1 MHMRLR
7 AQAQKQKFIMKK
19 IHHLLLLIFT
29 LLLVIGAAVGMFFV
43 HVNSDMTKYLPADS
57 QMSRGLQV
65 MATEF
70 GEADISM
77 PSISLMC
84 GALSEEEKTAFRD
97 TLTAL
102 PDVNKATVQTS
113 EDGAHTLYQLY
124 VDESVD
130 QKALGKQIRKAH
142 PQVQLVETA
151 QDGATPPVSVMIIA
165 AFLIVAVLLFM
176 AQSWVEPF
184 IYLGTTG
191 MAILLNMGTNAFLP
205 SVSITTHSIAA
216 ILQMVLSIDYCII
229 LTNRYRQKKKSH
241 PNPIEAVNFA
251 IKSAYRPVIS
261 SAMTTVV
268 GLLMLCFMRLRIGMD
283 MGVVL
288 AKGVICSLICTFS
301 VLPSLLILLDKA
313 IEKSHKKTFVIPTE
327 RLGRFATSHK
337 IPIAISSVI
346 LFAVAFFFSQRTSIF
361 FSAEAE
367 SRIEE
372 VFPQPNAFVIIYN
385 TADEDSIAPMIDQLA
400 GDTSVNT
407 VISYPTLLQR
417 PYSAAEMA
425 VSLKTMSAQFGDM
438 INLGNGDLIQE
449 MLTPELVQV
458 LYYMQSGLG
467 DTLTIDFPTLTR
479 FIDSDC
485 LNNPL
490 FAGFIDDSMRDQMAL
505 LRELTSEEPVE
516 DDVDAAI
523 AANDNVNANAIVAN
537 ADAIAANADAI
548 ADNAIADAAAD
559 AIAADAAAAV
569 SIAESVEPAD
579 RVATPLTTIAI
590 DSSDNPN
597 LQAPTIV
604 PEPTYAVVDFINRL
618 YIDRPS
624 ALTMDFRTLADTIT
638 LRRVM
643 DAAEMSAFIGSS
655 LTQTRLVFNYDKQHR
670 KAMTPLE
677 YMHILTD
684 DLFFRK
690 ALNGMITPEQKEIV
704 RMRTGIMDLANK
716 NTYLSAQ
723 QLVGI
728 SERFGI
734 MNITGSYVDSLMEP
748 IVIQQNLLSLQER
761 LIANAES
768 SDSSDSESSESVSGE
783 ISVISNS
790 GSSSVS
796 SDSSYLV
803 ENAVPEVQQPMPAIA
818 TPAKHKPTRE
828 EIEADRKAELF
839 LELMYGGKRYPAD
852 RMAQYFAQ
860 LGQEVDANM
869 ISLLYTYYGSQ
880 RLYNDSLQM
889 SIEEVLSYVSGPLL
903 TDPRMASLIPD
914 SVADIISGVEQQMQ
928 SGVGMLRGND
938 HSLCVVLTDYPAE
951 SDATYAF
958 VDTLER
964 LEKRYLPS
972 GSNMIGESVMY
983 SEMKNGFSHEM
994 MIVTILTI
1002 LAIFLIVAITFRSV
1016 IVPAILILTV
1026 MTAVYV
1032 NVVCCGIISGEML
1045 YLAYLIVQSILMGA
1059 TIDYGILFANYYR
1072 EKRRTLPARESVFES
1087 YKGSIRTIMTS
1098 GLIMVVAPAAMALL
1112 TDNVMIRN
1120 IVGAIAIGAFV
1131 AIILIL
1137 VLLPGVL
1144 MVFDRW
1150 VVHNAVPKHGEPI
1163 TDESIQDAPK

>member
-1 MHMRLR
+1 
-7 AQAQKQKFIMKK
+7 MKK

-165 AFLIVAVLLFM
+165 AILIVAILLFM

-229 LTNRYRQKKKSH
+229 LTNRYRQKKKTH

-346 LFAVAFFFSQRTSIF
+346 LFAVAFFFSQRTLIF

-516 DDVDAAI
+516 DDNAIAVNDNVNDNANAAADAAI
-523 AANDNVNANAIVAN
+523 AAV
-537 ADAIAANADAI
+537 DAE
-548 ADNAIADAAAD
+548 
-559 AIAADAAAAV
+559 AV
-569 SIAESVEPAD
+569 SIAESAEPAD

-748 IVIQQNLLSLQER
+748 IVIQQNMLSLQER

-768 SDSSDSESSESVSGE
+768 SESSESG
-783 ISVISNS
+783 
-790 GSSSVS
+790 SSVS
-796 SDSSYLV
+796 VSGDSGDLV
-803 ENAVPEVQQPMPAIA
+803 EKALPEVQQPMPAIA

-889 SIEEVLSYVSGPLL
+889 TIEEVLSYVSGPLL

-1072 EKRRTLPARESVFES
+1072 EKRRTLPARESIFES

-1112 TDNVMIRN
+1112 TNNVMIRN

-1163 TDESIQDAPK
+1163 TDESIQDAK

>member
-1 MHMRLR
+1 
-7 AQAQKQKFIMKK
+7 MKK

-130 QKALGKQIRKAH
+130 QKALGKQIRRAH

-229 LTNRYRQKKKSH
+229 LTNRYRQKKKTH
-241 PNPIEAVNFA
+241 PDPIEAVNFA

-268 GLLMLCFMRLRIGMD
+268 GLMMLCFMRLRIGMD

-337 IPIAISSVI
+337 IPIAISAVI

-516 DDVDAAI
+516 DNADVNAADADAA
-523 AANDNVNANAIVAN
+523 ADANAN
-537 ADAIAANADAI
+537 ADAADNAAANINDNADNAIAAADAN
-548 ADNAIADAAAD
+548 ANVNVNDNDNAIADAAA
-559 AIAADAAAAV
+559 V
-569 SIAESVEPAD
+569 SIAESAEPAD

-734 MNITGSYVDSLMEP
+734 KNLTGSYVDSLMEP
-748 IVIQQNLLSLQER
+748 IVIQQNMLSLQER

-768 SDSSDSESSESVSGE
+768 SFSSSSDSDSSEISDSGDTGE
-783 ISVISNS
+783 ISVIS
-790 GSSSVS
+790 
-796 SDSSYLV
+796 DSIYLV
-803 ENAVPEVQQPMPAIA
+803 ENALPEVQQSMPAIEA
-818 TPAKHKPTRE
+818 PAKHKPTRE

-914 SVADIISGVEQQMQ
+914 SVADIISRVEQQMQ

>member
-1 MHMRLR
+1 
-7 AQAQKQKFIMKK
+7 MKK

-124 VDESVD
+124 VDESVN

-142 PQVQLVETA
+142 PQVQLIETA

-241 PNPIEAVNFA
+241 PDPIEAVNFA

-407 VISYPTLLQR
+407 VISYPTLLQC

-516 DDVDAAI
+516 DAVDDNDNVNDNANDNADAAI
-523 AANDNVNANAIVAN
+523 AAANAI
-537 ADAIAANADAI
+537 
-548 ADNAIADAAAD
+548 
-559 AIAADAAAAV
+559 AAV
-569 SIAESVEPAD
+569 SIAESAEPAD

-748 IVIQQNLLSLQER
+748 IVIQQNMLSLQER

-768 SDSSDSESSESVSGE
+768 S
-783 ISVISNS
+783 NS
-790 GSSSVS
+790 SSSVS
-796 SDSSYLV
+796 SSDSVSVSDSGNLV
-803 ENAVPEVQQPMPAIA
+803 EKALPEVQQPMPAIA

-1072 EKRRTLPARESVFES
+1072 EKRRTLPARESIFES

>member
-1 MHMRLR
+1 MRLR
-7 AQAQKQKFIMKK
+7 AQEPKQKFIMKK

-43 HVNSDMTKYLPADS
+43 QVNSDMTKYLPADS

-229 LTNRYRQKKKSH
+229 LTNRYRQKKKTH

-337 IPIAISSVI
+337 IPIAISAVI

-385 TADEDSIAPMIDQLA
+385 TADEDSITPMIDQLA

-516 DDVDAAI
+516 DAVDDNDNVNDNAN
-523 AANDNVNANAIVAN
+523 AANDN
-537 ADAIAANADAI
+537 
-548 ADNAIADAAAD
+548 
-559 AIAADAAAAV
+559 AV
-569 SIAESVEPAD
+569 SIAESAEPAD

-655 LTQTRLVFNYDKQHR
+655 PTQTRLVFNYDKQHR

-734 MNITGSYVDSLMEP
+734 KNITGSYVDSLMEP
-748 IVIQQNLLSLQER
+748 IVIQQNMLSLQER

-768 SDSSDSESSESVSGE
+768 SDSSDSVSGESSE
-783 ISVISNS
+783 ISVISDS

-796 SDSSYLV
+796 DSDSIYLV

-1072 EKRRTLPARESVFES
+1072 EKRRTLPASESIFES

>member
-1 MHMRLR
+1 M
-7 AQAQKQKFIMKK
+7 
-19 IHHLLLLIFT
+19 LLL
-29 LLLVIGAAVGMFFV
+29 
-43 HVNSDMTKYLPADS
+43 
-57 QMSRGLQV
+57 
-65 MATEF
+65 
-70 GEADISM
+70 
-77 PSISLMC
+77 
-84 GALSEEEKTAFRD
+84 
-97 TLTAL
+97 
-102 PDVNKATVQTS
+102 
-113 EDGAHTLYQLY
+113 
-124 VDESVD
+124 
-130 QKALGKQIRKAH
+130 
-142 PQVQLVETA
+142 
-151 QDGATPPVSVMIIA
+151 
-165 AFLIVAVLLFM
+165 
-176 AQSWVEPF
+176 
-184 IYLGTTG
+184 
-191 MAILLNMGTNAFLP
+191 TN
-205 SVSITTHSIAA
+205 
-216 ILQMVLSIDYCII
+216 
-229 LTNRYRQKKKSH
+229 
-241 PNPIEAVNFA
+241 
-251 IKSAYRPVIS
+251 
-261 SAMTTVV
+261 
-268 GLLMLCFMRLRIGMD
+268 
-283 MGVVL
+283 
-288 AKGVICSLICTFS
+288 
-301 VLPSLLILLDKA
+301 
-313 IEKSHKKTFVIPTE
+313 
-327 RLGRFATSHK
+327 
-337 IPIAISSVI
+337 
-346 LFAVAFFFSQRTSIF
+346 
-361 FSAEAE
+361 
-367 SRIEE
+367 
-372 VFPQPNAFVIIYN
+372 
-385 TADEDSIAPMIDQLA
+385 
-400 GDTSVNT
+400 
-407 VISYPTLLQR
+407 
-417 PYSAAEMA
+417 
-425 VSLKTMSAQFGDM
+425 
-438 INLGNGDLIQE
+438 
-449 MLTPELVQV
+449 
-458 LYYMQSGLG
+458 
-467 DTLTIDFPTLTR
+467 
-479 FIDSDC
+479 
-485 LNNPL
+485 
-490 FAGFIDDSMRDQMAL
+490 
-505 LRELTSEEPVE
+505 
-516 DDVDAAI
+516 
-523 AANDNVNANAIVAN
+523 ANDN
-537 ADAIAANADAI
+537 
-548 ADNAIADAAAD
+548 
-559 AIAADAAAAV
+559 AV
-569 SIAESVEPAD
+569 SIAESAEPAD

-748 IVIQQNLLSLQER
+748 IVIQQNMLSLQER

-768 SDSSDSESSESVSGE
+768 SESD
-783 ISVISNS
+783 S

-796 SDSSYLV
+796 DSDGVSGNSSSSDSGDLV
-803 ENAVPEVQQPMPAIA
+803 ENALPEVQQPMPAIA

-1072 EKRRTLPARESVFES
+1072 EKRRTLPARESIFES

-1163 TDESIQDAPK
+1163 TDESIQDAK

>member
-1 MHMRLR
+1 
-7 AQAQKQKFIMKK
+7 MKK

-29 LLLVIGAAVGMFFV
+29 LLLVIAAAVGMFFV

-241 PNPIEAVNFA
+241 PDPIEAVNFA

-516 DDVDAAI
+516 EDD
-523 AANDNVNANAIVAN
+523 NDNVNDN
-537 ADAIAANADAI
+537 ADNT
-548 ADNAIADAAAD
+548 
-559 AIAADAAAAV
+559 IAADSANASAV
-569 SIAESVEPAD
+569 SIAESAEPAD

-748 IVIQQNLLSLQER
+748 IVIQQNMLSLQER

-768 SDSSDSESSESVSGE
+768 SESDSDSVSSGSDSVSGNNGEISNSSSDSDSSD
-783 ISVISNS
+783 
-790 GSSSVS
+790 
-796 SDSSYLV
+796 LV
-803 ENAVPEVQQPMPAIA
+803 EKALPEVQQPMPAIA

-1072 EKRRTLPARESVFES
+1072 EKRRTLPARESIFES

-1098 GLIMVVAPAAMALL
+1098 GLIMVVAPAAMAML

>member
-1 MHMRLR
+1 MRLR

-229 LTNRYRQKKKSH
+229 LTNRYRQKKKTH

-283 MGVVL
+283 MGFVL

-516 DDVDAAI
+516 DAANADAANAN
-523 AANDNVNANAIVAN
+523 AAAANDNDNVNDNVNADAADN
-537 ADAIAANADAI
+537 ADAIAAAN
-548 ADNAIADAAAD
+548 
-559 AIAADAAAAV
+559 AV
-569 SIAESVEPAD
+569 SIAESAEPAD

-748 IVIQQNLLSLQER
+748 IVIQQNMLSLQER

-768 SDSSDSESSESVSGE
+768 SDSSDSDSGDNSFSGDSGSVSD
-783 ISVISNS
+783 
-790 GSSSVS
+790 S
-796 SDSSYLV
+796 SDSSDSGNLV
-803 ENAVPEVQQPMPAIA
+803 EKALPEVQQPMPAIA

-1072 EKRRTLPARESVFES
+1072 EKRRTLPARESIFES

-1112 TDNVMIRN
+1112 TNNVMIRN

-1163 TDESIQDAPK
+1163 TDESIQDAK

>member
-1 MHMRLR
+1 
-7 AQAQKQKFIMKK
+7 MKK

-124 VDESVD
+124 VDESVN

-142 PQVQLVETA
+142 PQVQLIETA

-229 LTNRYRQKKKSH
+229 LTNRYRQKKKTH
-241 PNPIEAVNFA
+241 PDPIEAVNFA

-516 DDVDAAI
+516 DAAIAAAANAADAAIAADNVNDNAI
-523 AANDNVNANAIVAN
+523 AANDN
-537 ADAIAANADAI
+537 AIAAEYDVDAV
-548 ADNAIADAAAD
+548 AP
-559 AIAADAAAAV
+559 V
-569 SIAESVEPAD
+569 SIAESAEPAD
-579 RVATPLTTIAI
+579 RVATPLATIAI

-748 IVIQQNLLSLQER
+748 IVIQQNMLSLQER

-768 SDSSDSESSESVSGE
+768 SSESVSDSDSDG
-783 ISVISNS
+783 
-790 GSSSVS
+790 SSVS
-796 SDSSYLV
+796 VSSNSSSDSDSGNLV
-803 ENAVPEVQQPMPAIA
+803 EKALPEVQQPMPAIA

-1072 EKRRTLPARESVFES
+1072 EKRRTLPARESIFES

-1112 TDNVMIRN
+1112 TNNVMIRN

-1163 TDESIQDAPK
+1163 TDESIQDDSK

>member
-1 MHMRLR
+1 MRLR

-124 VDESVD
+124 VDESVN

-142 PQVQLVETA
+142 PQVQLIETA

-229 LTNRYRQKKKSH
+229 LTNRYRQKKKTH

-367 SRIEE
+367 SSIEE

-516 DDVDAAI
+516 EDAAI
-523 AANDNVNANAIVAN
+523 AADANANDNVNDNAD
-537 ADAIAANADAI
+537 DAIAAVDAE
-548 ADNAIADAAAD
+548 
-559 AIAADAAAAV
+559 AV
-569 SIAESVEPAD
+569 SIAESAEPAD
-579 RVATPLTTIAI
+579 RVATPLATIAI

-734 MNITGSYVDSLMEP
+734 KNITGSYVDSLMEP
-748 IVIQQNLLSLQER
+748 IVIQQNMLSLQER

-768 SDSSDSESSESVSGE
+768 SESSESDSDSGE
-783 ISVISNS
+783 IS
-790 GSSSVS
+790 GSS
-796 SDSSYLV
+796 SDSSSDCSSDSVSVSGYLV
-803 ENAVPEVQQPMPAIA
+803 ENALPEVQQPMPAIA

-951 SDATYAF
+951 SDATYVF

-1072 EKRRTLPARESVFES
+1072 EKRRTLPARESIFES

-1163 TDESIQDAPK
+1163 TDESIQDASN

>member
-1 MHMRLR
+1 MRLR

-301 VLPSLLILLDKA
+301 VLPSFLILLDKA

-346 LFAVAFFFSQRTSIF
+346 LFAIAFFFSQRTSIF

-516 DDVDAAI
+516 DAAI
-523 AANDNVNANAIVAN
+523 AANDNVNDNDNDNLNDNDNA
-537 ADAIAANADAI
+537 AIAAAADA
-548 ADNAIADAAAD
+548 NAAAD
-559 AIAADAAAAV
+559 AIAADADAAAV
-569 SIAESVEPAD
+569 SFAESAEPTD

-604 PEPTYAVVDFINRL
+604 PEPMYAVVDFINRL

-768 SDSSDSESSESVSGE
+768 SSESVSNSDSVSGNSSSSDSSDSVSGDC
-783 ISVISNS
+783 
-790 GSSSVS
+790 S
-796 SDSSYLV
+796 SDSGDSIYLV
-803 ENAVPEVQQPMPAIA
+803 EKALPEVQQPMPAIA

-1163 TDESIQDAPK
+1163 TDESIQDAK

>member
-1 MHMRLR
+1 
-7 AQAQKQKFIMKK
+7 MKK

-229 LTNRYRQKKKSH
+229 LTNRYRQKKKTH

-301 VLPSLLILLDKA
+301 VLPSLLILLNKA

-337 IPIAISSVI
+337 IPIAISAVI

-490 FAGFIDDSMRDQMAL
+490 FAGFIDDSMRDQMTL

-516 DDVDAAI
+516 DAAI
-523 AANDNVNANAIVAN
+523 AANVNDNANPNAN
-537 ADAIAANADAI
+537 PNPNAYAN
-548 ADNAIADAAAD
+548 DNAPSRSRLALRLTSRLRLRSRSTSK
-559 AIAADAAAAV
+559 V
-569 SIAESVEPAD
+569 M
-579 RVATPLTTIAI
+579 PL
-590 DSSDNPN
+590 SCC
-597 LQAPTIV
+597 
-604 PEPTYAVVDFINRL
+604 
-618 YIDRPS
+618 
-624 ALTMDFRTLADTIT
+624 
-638 LRRVM
+638 
-643 DAAEMSAFIGSS
+643 
-655 LTQTRLVFNYDKQHR
+655 
-670 KAMTPLE
+670 
-677 YMHILTD
+677 
-684 DLFFRK
+684 
-690 ALNGMITPEQKEIV
+690 
-704 RMRTGIMDLANK
+704 
-716 NTYLSAQ
+716 LS
-723 QLVGI
+723 
-728 SERFGI
+728 
-734 MNITGSYVDSLMEP
+734 
-748 IVIQQNLLSLQER
+748 
-761 LIANAES
+761 
-768 SDSSDSESSESVSGE
+768 
-783 ISVISNS
+783 
-790 GSSSVS
+790 
-796 SDSSYLV
+796 
-803 ENAVPEVQQPMPAIA
+803 
-818 TPAKHKPTRE
+818 
-828 EIEADRKAELF
+828 
-839 LELMYGGKRYPAD
+839 
-852 RMAQYFAQ
+852 
-860 LGQEVDANM
+860 
-869 ISLLYTYYGSQ
+869 
-880 RLYNDSLQM
+880 
-889 SIEEVLSYVSGPLL
+889 
-903 TDPRMASLIPD
+903 
-914 SVADIISGVEQQMQ
+914 
-928 SGVGMLRGND
+928 
-938 HSLCVVLTDYPAE
+938 
-951 SDATYAF
+951 
-958 VDTLER
+958 
-964 LEKRYLPS
+964 
-972 GSNMIGESVMY
+972 
-983 SEMKNGFSHEM
+983 
-994 MIVTILTI
+994 
-1002 LAIFLIVAITFRSV
+1002 
-1016 IVPAILILTV
+1016 
-1026 MTAVYV
+1026 
-1032 NVVCCGIISGEML
+1032 
-1045 YLAYLIVQSILMGA
+1045 
-1059 TIDYGILFANYYR
+1059 
-1072 EKRRTLPARESVFES
+1072 
-1087 YKGSIRTIMTS
+1087 
-1098 GLIMVVAPAAMALL
+1098 
-1112 TDNVMIRN
+1112 
-1120 IVGAIAIGAFV
+1120 
-1131 AIILIL
+1131 
-1137 VLLPGVL
+1137 
-1144 MVFDRW
+1144 
-1150 VVHNAVPKHGEPI
+1150 
-1163 TDESIQDAPK
+1163 

>member
-1 MHMRLR
+1 
-7 AQAQKQKFIMKK
+7 MKK

-57 QMSRGLQV
+57 QMSHGLQV

-490 FAGFIDDSMRDQMAL
+490 FADFIDDSMRDQMAL

-516 DDVDAAI
+516 DNAAN
-523 AANDNVNANAIVAN
+523 ANAADANDNVNDNLN
-537 ADAIAANADAI
+537 AIAAD
-548 ADNAIADAAAD
+548 ADNDNANAAD
-559 AIAADAAAAV
+559 AIAAADAEADAV
-569 SIAESVEPAD
+569 SIAEPAEPAD

-655 LTQTRLVFNYDKQHR
+655 PTQTRLVFNYDKQHR

-734 MNITGSYVDSLMEP
+734 KNITGSYVDSLMEP

-768 SDSSDSESSESVSGE
+768 SDSSDSSESSDSVSGDNSFSGE
-783 ISVISNS
+783 ISNSSDS
-790 GSSSVS
+790 GSSD
-796 SDSSYLV
+796 SDSIYLV
-803 ENAVPEVQQPMPAIA
+803 ENAVPEVQQPMPAIEA
-818 TPAKHKPTRE
+818 PAKHKPTRE

-1072 EKRRTLPARESVFES
+1072 EKRRTLPARESIFES

>member
-1 MHMRLR
+1 
-7 AQAQKQKFIMKK
+7 MKK

-124 VDESVD
+124 VDESVN

-142 PQVQLVETA
+142 PQVQLIETA

-205 SVSITTHSIAA
+205 SVSITTYSIAA

-229 LTNRYRQKKKSH
+229 LTNRYRQKKKTH
-241 PNPIEAVNFA
+241 PDPIEAVNFA

-505 LRELTSEEPVE
+505 LRELTSEEPVQE
-516 DDVDAAI
+516 DTAN
-523 AANDNVNANAIVAN
+523 ANDNVNANT
-537 ADAIAANADAI
+537 
-548 ADNAIADAAAD
+548 
-559 AIAADAAAAV
+559 IAADSANASAV
-569 SIAESVEPAD
+569 SIAESAEPAD

-734 MNITGSYVDSLMEP
+734 KNITGSYVDSLMEP
-748 IVIQQNLLSLQER
+748 IVIQQNMLSLQER

-768 SDSSDSESSESVSGE
+768 SIVSDSDSDGDGSVSVSGNSSSDSDSVSGD
-783 ISVISNS
+783 S
-790 GSSSVS
+790 G
-796 SDSSYLV
+796 YLV
-803 ENAVPEVQQPMPAIA
+803 ENALPEVQQPMPAIA

-1163 TDESIQDAPK
+1163 TDESIQDDSK

>member
-1 MHMRLR
+1 
-7 AQAQKQKFIMKK
+7 MKK

-241 PNPIEAVNFA
+241 PDPIEAVNFA

-516 DDVDAAI
+516 DAANAIADNDNTNADANAAAADNANAIAAADANAAI
-523 AANDNVNANAIVAN
+523 AA
-537 ADAIAANADAI
+537 AD
-548 ADNAIADAAAD
+548 
-559 AIAADAAAAV
+559 AV
-569 SIAESVEPAD
+569 SIAESAEPAD

-655 LTQTRLVFNYDKQHR
+655 PTQTRLVFNYDKQHR

-748 IVIQQNLLSLQER
+748 IVIQQNMLSLQER

-768 SDSSDSESSESVSGE
+768 SESDSDSGDNSFSGE
-783 ISVISNS
+783 ISN
-790 GSSSVS
+790 SSSVS
-796 SDSSYLV
+796 VSGDSSYLV
-803 ENAVPEVQQPMPAIA
+803 ENALPEVQQPMPAIEA
-818 TPAKHKPTRE
+818 PAKHKPTRE

-1072 EKRRTLPARESVFES
+1072 EKRRTLPARESIFES

-1163 TDESIQDAPK
+1163 TDESIQDAK

>member
-1 MHMRLR
+1 MRLR
-7 AQAQKQKFIMKK
+7 AQALKQKFIMKK

-102 PDVNKATVQTS
+102 LDVNKATVQTS

-130 QKALGKQIRKAH
+130 QKALGKQIRRAH

-229 LTNRYRQKKKSH
+229 LTNRYRQKKKTH

-337 IPIAISSVI
+337 IPIAISAVI

-516 DDVDAAI
+516 DAAI
-523 AANDNVNANAIVAN
+523 AANDNVNDNDNDNLNDNDNAAIV
-537 ADAIAANADAI
+537 DAE
-548 ADNAIADAAAD
+548 
-559 AIAADAAAAV
+559 AAV
-569 SIAESVEPAD
+569 SSAEPAEPAD

-655 LTQTRLVFNYDKQHR
+655 PTQTRLVFNYDKQHR

-734 MNITGSYVDSLMEP
+734 NNLTGSYVDSLMEP
-748 IVIQQNLLSLQER
+748 IVIQQNMLSLQER

-768 SDSSDSESSESVSGE
+768 SDSSDSVSGESSE
-783 ISVISNS
+783 ISVISDS

-796 SDSSYLV
+796 DSDSIYLV
-803 ENAVPEVQQPMPAIA
+803 ENAVPEVQQPMPAIEA
-818 TPAKHKPTRE
+818 PAKHKPTRE

-903 TDPRMASLIPD
+903 TDPRLASLIPD

-1163 TDESIQDAPK
+1163 TDESIQDDSK

>member
-1 MHMRLR
+1 
-7 AQAQKQKFIMKK
+7 MKK

-124 VDESVD
+124 VDESVN

-142 PQVQLVETA
+142 PQVQLIETA

-205 SVSITTHSIAA
+205 SVSITTYSIAA

-229 LTNRYRQKKKSH
+229 LTNRYRQKKKTH

-337 IPIAISSVI
+337 IPIAISAVI

-516 DDVDAAI
+516 DAVDDNDNVNDNAN
-523 AANDNVNANAIVAN
+523 AANDN
-537 ADAIAANADAI
+537 
-548 ADNAIADAAAD
+548 
-559 AIAADAAAAV
+559 AV
-569 SIAESVEPAD
+569 SIAESAEPAD

-734 MNITGSYVDSLMEP
+734 KNITGSYVDSLMEP
-748 IVIQQNLLSLQER
+748 IVIQQNMLSLQER

-768 SDSSDSESSESVSGE
+768 SESSESDSDSGE
-783 ISVISNS
+783 ISNS
-790 GSSSVS
+790 S
-796 SDSSYLV
+796 SDSVSDSGDLV
-803 ENAVPEVQQPMPAIA
+803 EKALPEVQQPMPAIA

-1072 EKRRTLPARESVFES
+1072 EKRRTLPARESIFES

>member
-1 MHMRLR
+1 
-7 AQAQKQKFIMKK
+7 MKK

-102 PDVNKATVQTS
+102 PDVNKAAVQTS

-229 LTNRYRQKKKSH
+229 LTNRYRQKKKTH

-268 GLLMLCFMRLRIGMD
+268 GLMMLCFMRLRIGMD

-337 IPIAISSVI
+337 IPIAISAVI

-516 DDVDAAI
+516 DAVDDNDNVNDNAN
-523 AANDNVNANAIVAN
+523 AANDN
-537 ADAIAANADAI
+537 
-548 ADNAIADAAAD
+548 
-559 AIAADAAAAV
+559 AV
-569 SIAESVEPAD
+569 SIAESAEPAD

-734 MNITGSYVDSLMEP
+734 NNITGSYVDSLMEP
-748 IVIQQNLLSLQER
+748 IVIQQNMLSLQER

-768 SDSSDSESSESVSGE
+768 SESSESDSDSGE
-783 ISVISNS
+783 ISNS
-790 GSSSVS
+790 S
-796 SDSSYLV
+796 SDSVSDSGDLV
-803 ENAVPEVQQPMPAIA
+803 EKALPEVQQPMPTIA

-889 SIEEVLSYVSGPLL
+889 SIEDVLSYVSGPLL

-1072 EKRRTLPARESVFES
+1072 EKRRTLPARESIFES

>member
-1 MHMRLR
+1 
-7 AQAQKQKFIMKK
+7 MKK

-229 LTNRYRQKKKSH
+229 LTNRYRQKKKTH

-516 DDVDAAI
+516 EDAAI
-523 AANDNVNANAIVAN
+523 AADANDNVN
-537 ADAIAANADAI
+537 
-548 ADNAIADAAAD
+548 DNDNLNDNAAAD
-559 AIAADAAAAV
+559 ANAADANADADAAAAV
-569 SIAESVEPAD
+569 SIAESAEPAD

-734 MNITGSYVDSLMEP
+734 NNITGSYVDSLMEP
-748 IVIQQNLLSLQER
+748 IVIQQNMLSLQER

-768 SDSSDSESSESVSGE
+768 SESSESDSDSGE
-783 ISVISNS
+783 IS
-790 GSSSVS
+790 GSS
-796 SDSSYLV
+796 SDSSVSGDLV
-803 ENAVPEVQQPMPAIA
+803 EKALPEVQQPMPAIA

-1072 EKRRTLPARESVFES
+1072 EKRRTLPARESIFES

-1163 TDESIQDAPK
+1163 TDESIQDAK

>member
-1 MHMRLR
+1 
-7 AQAQKQKFIMKK
+7 MKK

-124 VDESVD
+124 VDESVN

-142 PQVQLVETA
+142 PQVQLIETA

-205 SVSITTHSIAA
+205 SVSITTYSIAA

-229 LTNRYRQKKKSH
+229 LTNRYRQKKKTH
-241 PNPIEAVNFA
+241 PDPIEAVNFA

-516 DDVDAAI
+516 EDT
-523 AANDNVNANAIVAN
+523 NDNVNAIAADNANAIAAEYDAITA
-537 ADAIAANADAI
+537 ADAIAANA
-548 ADNAIADAAAD
+548 
-559 AIAADAAAAV
+559 V
-569 SIAESVEPAD
+569 SIAESAEPAD
-579 RVATPLTTIAI
+579 RVATPLATIAI

-748 IVIQQNLLSLQER
+748 IVIQQNMLSLQER

-768 SDSSDSESSESVSGE
+768 SVSSSVSDSDSDGDGSVSVSGNSSSDSSVSV
-783 ISVISNS
+783 SSNS
-790 GSSSVS
+790 S

-803 ENAVPEVQQPMPAIA
+803 EKALPEVQQPMPAIA

-889 SIEEVLSYVSGPLL
+889 SIEDVLSYVSGPLL

-1072 EKRRTLPARESVFES
+1072 EKRRTLPARESIFES

-1112 TDNVMIRN
+1112 TNNVMIRN

-1163 TDESIQDAPK
+1163 TDESIQDDSK

>member
-1 MHMRLR
+1 
-7 AQAQKQKFIMKK
+7 MKK

-548 ADNAIADAAAD
+548 AANADAIADNAIADAAAD

-597 LQAPTIV
+597 LHAPTIV

-803 ENAVPEVQQPMPAIA
+803 ENAVPEVQQPMPAIDA
-818 TPAKHKPTRE
+818 PAKHKPTRE

-1150 VVHNAVPKHGEPI
+1150 VVHNAVPKHGESI
-1163 TDESIQDAPK
+1163 TDESIQDAK

>member
-1 MHMRLR
+1 
-7 AQAQKQKFIMKK
+7 MKK

-102 PDVNKATVQTS
+102 PDVNKAAVQTS

-229 LTNRYRQKKKSH
+229 LTNRYRQKKKTH

-516 DDVDAAI
+516 EDD
-523 AANDNVNANAIVAN
+523 NDNVNDN
-537 ADAIAANADAI
+537 ADNT
-548 ADNAIADAAAD
+548 
-559 AIAADAAAAV
+559 IAADSANASAV
-569 SIAESVEPAD
+569 SIAESAEPAD

-748 IVIQQNLLSLQER
+748 IVIQQNMLSLQER

-768 SDSSDSESSESVSGE
+768 SESDSDSVSSGSDSVSGNNGEISNSSSDSDSSD
-783 ISVISNS
+783 
-790 GSSSVS
+790 
-796 SDSSYLV
+796 LV
-803 ENAVPEVQQPMPAIA
+803 EKALPEVQQPMPAIA

-1072 EKRRTLPARESVFES
+1072 EKRRTLPARESIFES

-1163 TDESIQDAPK
+1163 TDESIQDDSK

>member
-1 MHMRLR
+1 MRLR
-7 AQAQKQKFIMKK
+7 AKALKQKFIMKK

-102 PDVNKATVQTS
+102 PNVNKATVQTS

-124 VDESVD
+124 VNESVN

-142 PQVQLVETA
+142 PQVQLIETA

-205 SVSITTHSIAA
+205 SVSITTYSIAA

-229 LTNRYRQKKKSH
+229 LTNRYRQKKKTH

-385 TADEDSIAPMIDQLA
+385 TADEDSIAPMIDQLV
-400 GDTSVNT
+400 GDSSVNT

-516 DDVDAAI
+516 DAAI
-523 AANDNVNANAIVAN
+523 AANDNDNVNDNDNAAIV
-537 ADAIAANADAI
+537 DAE
-548 ADNAIADAAAD
+548 
-559 AIAADAAAAV
+559 AAV
-569 SIAESVEPAD
+569 SSAESAEPAD

-734 MNITGSYVDSLMEP
+734 KNITGSYVDSLMEP
-748 IVIQQNLLSLQER
+748 IVIQQNMLSLQER

-768 SDSSDSESSESVSGE
+768 SESSSSVSDSDSGE
-783 ISVISNS
+783 ISNSDS
-790 GSSSVS
+790 GSSSVSGNSS

-803 ENAVPEVQQPMPAIA
+803 EKALPEVQQPMPAIA

-1072 EKRRTLPARESVFES
+1072 EKRRTLPARESIFES

-1163 TDESIQDAPK
+1163 TDDSIQVAPK

>member
-1 MHMRLR
+1 
-7 AQAQKQKFIMKK
+7 MKK

-124 VDESVD
+124 VDESVN

-229 LTNRYRQKKKSH
+229 LTNRYRQKKKTH

-516 DDVDAAI
+516 DNAD
-523 AANDNVNANAIVAN
+523 VNA
-537 ADAIAANADAI
+537 AD
-548 ADNAIADAAAD
+548 ADAAAD
-559 AIAADAAAAV
+559 AITDADANAAIAAANAIAAV
-569 SIAESVEPAD
+569 SIAESAEPAD

-734 MNITGSYVDSLMEP
+734 KNLTGSYVDSLMEP
-748 IVIQQNLLSLQER
+748 IVIQQNMLSLQER

-768 SDSSDSESSESVSGE
+768 SESDSDSVSSGSDSVSGNNGEISNSSSDSDSSD
-783 ISVISNS
+783 
-790 GSSSVS
+790 
-796 SDSSYLV
+796 LV
-803 ENAVPEVQQPMPAIA
+803 EKALPEVQQPMPAIA

-1072 EKRRTLPARESVFES
+1072 EKRRTLPARESIFES

-1112 TDNVMIRN
+1112 TNNVMIRN

-1163 TDESIQDAPK
+1163 TDESIQDASK

>member
-1 MHMRLR
+1 
-7 AQAQKQKFIMKK
+7 MKK

-130 QKALGKQIRKAH
+130 QKALGKQIRRAH

-229 LTNRYRQKKKSH
+229 LTNRYRQKKKTH

-516 DDVDAAI
+516 DA
-523 AANDNVNANAIVAN
+523 
-537 ADAIAANADAI
+537 
-548 ADNAIADAAAD
+548 

-569 SIAESVEPAD
+569 SIAEPAEPAD

-748 IVIQQNLLSLQER
+748 IVIQQNMLSLQER

-768 SDSSDSESSESVSGE
+768 SSV
-783 ISVISNS
+783 
-790 GSSSVS
+790 SVS
-796 SDSSYLV
+796 SDSGSSSEISNSDSGNSSSDSVDLV
-803 ENAVPEVQQPMPAIA
+803 EKALQEVQQPMPAIA

-860 LGQEVDANM
+860 LGQEVDANI

-1072 EKRRTLPARESVFES
+1072 EKRRTLPARESIFES

-1163 TDESIQDAPK
+1163 TDESIQDAK

>member
-1 MHMRLR
+1 
-7 AQAQKQKFIMKK
+7 
-19 IHHLLLLIFT
+19 
-29 LLLVIGAAVGMFFV
+29 
-43 HVNSDMTKYLPADS
+43 
-57 QMSRGLQV
+57 
-65 MATEF
+65 
-70 GEADISM
+70 
-77 PSISLMC
+77 
-84 GALSEEEKTAFRD
+84 
-97 TLTAL
+97 
-102 PDVNKATVQTS
+102 
-113 EDGAHTLYQLY
+113 
-124 VDESVD
+124 
-130 QKALGKQIRKAH
+130 
-142 PQVQLVETA
+142 
-151 QDGATPPVSVMIIA
+151 
-165 AFLIVAVLLFM
+165 
-176 AQSWVEPF
+176 
-184 IYLGTTG
+184 
-191 MAILLNMGTNAFLP
+191 
-205 SVSITTHSIAA
+205 
-216 ILQMVLSIDYCII
+216 
-229 LTNRYRQKKKSH
+229 
-241 PNPIEAVNFA
+241 
-251 IKSAYRPVIS
+251 
-261 SAMTTVV
+261 
-268 GLLMLCFMRLRIGMD
+268 
-283 MGVVL
+283 
-288 AKGVICSLICTFS
+288 
-301 VLPSLLILLDKA
+301 
-313 IEKSHKKTFVIPTE
+313 
-327 RLGRFATSHK
+327 
-337 IPIAISSVI
+337 
-346 LFAVAFFFSQRTSIF
+346 
-361 FSAEAE
+361 
-367 SRIEE
+367 
-372 VFPQPNAFVIIYN
+372 
-385 TADEDSIAPMIDQLA
+385 
-400 GDTSVNT
+400 
-407 VISYPTLLQR
+407 
-417 PYSAAEMA
+417 
-425 VSLKTMSAQFGDM
+425 
-438 INLGNGDLIQE
+438 
-449 MLTPELVQV
+449 
-458 LYYMQSGLG
+458 
-467 DTLTIDFPTLTR
+467 
-479 FIDSDC
+479 
-485 LNNPL
+485 
-490 FAGFIDDSMRDQMAL
+490 
-505 LRELTSEEPVE
+505 
-516 DDVDAAI
+516 
-523 AANDNVNANAIVAN
+523 
-537 ADAIAANADAI
+537 
-548 ADNAIADAAAD
+548 
-559 AIAADAAAAV
+559 
-569 SIAESVEPAD
+569 
-579 RVATPLTTIAI
+579 
-590 DSSDNPN
+590 
-597 LQAPTIV
+597 
-604 PEPTYAVVDFINRL
+604 
-618 YIDRPS
+618 
-624 ALTMDFRTLADTIT
+624 
-638 LRRVM
+638 M

-655 LTQTRLVFNYDKQHR
+655 PTQTRLVFNYDKQHR

-748 IVIQQNLLSLQER
+748 IVIQQNMLSLQER

-768 SDSSDSESSESVSGE
+768 SESESD
-783 ISVISNS
+783 S

-796 SDSSYLV
+796 GNNGEISNSSSDSVSDSGNLV
-803 ENAVPEVQQPMPAIA
+803 EKALPEVQQPMPAIA

-860 LGQEVDANM
+860 LGQEVDANI

-889 SIEEVLSYVSGPLL
+889 SIEEVLSYVSGPLR

-1072 EKRRTLPARESVFES
+1072 EKRRTLPARESIFES

-1163 TDESIQDAPK
+1163 TDESIQDAK

>member
-1 MHMRLR
+1 MRLR
-7 AQAQKQKFIMKK
+7 AQEPKQKFIMKK

-102 PDVNKATVQTS
+102 PDVNKAAVQTS

-124 VDESVD
+124 VDESVN

-142 PQVQLVETA
+142 PQVQLIETA

-229 LTNRYRQKKKSH
+229 LTNRYRQKKKTH

-516 DDVDAAI
+516 EDD
-523 AANDNVNANAIVAN
+523 NDNVNDNANDNANADAAAN
-537 ADAIAANADAI
+537 ANAAECDAITDAIAANA
-548 ADNAIADAAAD
+548 
-559 AIAADAAAAV
+559 V
-569 SIAESVEPAD
+569 SIAESAEPAD

-734 MNITGSYVDSLMEP
+734 NNITGSYVDSLMEP
-748 IVIQQNLLSLQER
+748 IVIQQNMLSLQER

-768 SDSSDSESSESVSGE
+768 SESSESDSDSGE
-783 ISVISNS
+783 ISNS
-790 GSSSVS
+790 S
-796 SDSSYLV
+796 SDSVSDSGDLV
-803 ENAVPEVQQPMPAIA
+803 EKALPEVQQPMPAIA

-1072 EKRRTLPARESVFES
+1072 EKRRTLPARESIFES

-1163 TDESIQDAPK
+1163 TDESIQDAK

>member
-1 MHMRLR
+1 
-7 AQAQKQKFIMKK
+7 MKK

-124 VDESVD
+124 VDESVN

-142 PQVQLVETA
+142 PQVQLIETA

-241 PNPIEAVNFA
+241 PDPIEAVNFA

-516 DDVDAAI
+516 DAVDDNDNVNDNANDNADAAI
-523 AANDNVNANAIVAN
+523 AAANAI
-537 ADAIAANADAI
+537 
-548 ADNAIADAAAD
+548 
-559 AIAADAAAAV
+559 AAV
-569 SIAESVEPAD
+569 SIAESAEPAD

-748 IVIQQNLLSLQER
+748 IVIQQNMLSLQER

-768 SDSSDSESSESVSGE
+768 S
-783 ISVISNS
+783 NS
-790 GSSSVS
+790 SSSVS
-796 SDSSYLV
+796 SSDSVSVSDSGNLV
-803 ENAVPEVQQPMPAIA
+803 EKALPEVQQPMPAIA

-889 SIEEVLSYVSGPLL
+889 SIEDVLSYVSGPLL

-1072 EKRRTLPARESVFES
+1072 EKRRTLPARESIFES

>member
-1 MHMRLR
+1 
-7 AQAQKQKFIMKK
+7 MKK

-301 VLPSLLILLDKA
+301 VLPSFLILLDKA

-346 LFAVAFFFSQRTSIF
+346 LFAIAFFFSQRTSIF

-516 DDVDAAI
+516 DAAI
-523 AANDNVNANAIVAN
+523 AANDNVNDNDNDNLNDNDNA
-537 ADAIAANADAI
+537 AIAAAADA
-548 ADNAIADAAAD
+548 NAAAD
-559 AIAADAAAAV
+559 AIAADADAAAV
-569 SIAESVEPAD
+569 SFAESAEPTD

-604 PEPTYAVVDFINRL
+604 PEPMYAVVDFINRL

-734 MNITGSYVDSLMEP
+734 NNITGSYVDSLMEP

-768 SDSSDSESSESVSGE
+768 SSESVSNSDSVSGNSSSSDSSDSVSGDC
-783 ISVISNS
+783 
-790 GSSSVS
+790 S
-796 SDSSYLV
+796 SDSGDSIYLV
-803 ENAVPEVQQPMPAIA
+803 EKALPEVQQPMPAIA

-1163 TDESIQDAPK
+1163 TDESIQDAK

>member
-1 MHMRLR
+1 
-7 AQAQKQKFIMKK
+7 MKK

-124 VDESVD
+124 VDESVN

-142 PQVQLVETA
+142 PQVQLIETA

-229 LTNRYRQKKKSH
+229 LTNRYRQKKKTH

-516 DDVDAAI
+516 DAVDD
-523 AANDNVNANAIVAN
+523 NDNVN
-537 ADAIAANADAI
+537 
-548 ADNAIADAAAD
+548 DNAIAAD
-559 AIAADAAAAV
+559 DNV
-569 SIAESVEPAD
+569 SIAESAEPAD

-690 ALNGMITPEQKEIV
+690 ALNGMITLEQKEIV

-748 IVIQQNLLSLQER
+748 IVIQQNMLSLQER

-768 SDSSDSESSESVSGE
+768 SESSSSESSSDSVSVSSSDSSDSG
-783 ISVISNS
+783 N
-790 GSSSVS
+790 
-796 SDSSYLV
+796 LV
-803 ENAVPEVQQPMPAIA
+803 EKALPEVQQPMLAIA
-818 TPAKHKPTRE
+818 TSAKHKPTRE

-860 LGQEVDANM
+860 LGQEVDANI

-889 SIEEVLSYVSGPLL
+889 SIEDVLSYVSGPLL

-958 VDTLER
+958 VDTLES

-1072 EKRRTLPARESVFES
+1072 EKRRTLPARESIFES

-1112 TDNVMIRN
+1112 TNNVMIRN

>member
-1 MHMRLR
+1 MRLR
-7 AQAQKQKFIMKK
+7 AQEPKQKFIMKK

-43 HVNSDMTKYLPADS
+43 QVNSDMTKYLPADS

-130 QKALGKQIRKAH
+130 QKALGKQIRRAH

-241 PNPIEAVNFA
+241 PDPIEAVNFA

-516 DDVDAAI
+516 DAAI
-523 AANDNVNANAIVAN
+523 AADADDNAN
-537 ADAIAANADAI
+537 ADAIAAA
-548 ADNAIADAAAD
+548 ADNAAAD
-559 AIAADAAAAV
+559 AIAAAV
-569 SIAESVEPAD
+569 SIAEPAEPAD
-579 RVATPLTTIAI
+579 RVATPLATIAI

-748 IVIQQNLLSLQER
+748 IVIQQNMLSLQER

-768 SDSSDSESSESVSGE
+768 SE
-783 ISVISNS
+783 N
-790 GSSSVS
+790 SSSVS
-796 SDSSYLV
+796 VSGDSDSGNNGEISNSSSVSDSGNLV
-803 ENAVPEVQQPMPAIA
+803 EKALPEVQQPMPAIV

-1072 EKRRTLPARESVFES
+1072 EKRRTLPARESIFES

-1163 TDESIQDAPK
+1163 TDESIQDAK

>member
-1 MHMRLR
+1 
-7 AQAQKQKFIMKK
+7 MKK

-130 QKALGKQIRKAH
+130 QKALGKQIRRAH

-229 LTNRYRQKKKSH
+229 LTNRYRQKKKTH

-337 IPIAISSVI
+337 IPIAISAVL

-505 LRELTSEEPVE
+505 LRELTSEEPME
-516 DDVDAAI
+516 DAAI
-523 AANDNVNANAIVAN
+523 AANDNVNDNDNLNDNDNAAIV
-537 ADAIAANADAI
+537 DAE
-548 ADNAIADAAAD
+548 
-559 AIAADAAAAV
+559 AAV
-569 SIAESVEPAD
+569 SSAESAEPAD

-655 LTQTRLVFNYDKQHR
+655 PTQTRLVFNYDKQHR

-734 MNITGSYVDSLMEP
+734 NNLTGSYVDSLMEP
-748 IVIQQNLLSLQER
+748 IVIQQNMLSLQER

-768 SDSSDSESSESVSGE
+768 SDSSDSVSGESSE
-783 ISVISNS
+783 ISVISDS

-796 SDSSYLV
+796 DSDSIYLV

-852 RMAQYFAQ
+852 RMARYFAQ
-860 LGQEVDANM
+860 LGQKVDANM

-903 TDPRMASLIPD
+903 TDPRLASLIPD

-1163 TDESIQDAPK
+1163 TEESIQDAPK

>member
-1 MHMRLR
+1 
-7 AQAQKQKFIMKK
+7 MKK

-124 VDESVD
+124 VDESVN

-142 PQVQLVETA
+142 PQVQLIETA

-229 LTNRYRQKKKSH
+229 LTNRYRQKKKTH

-559 AIAADAAAAV
+559 AEAAAV
-569 SIAESVEPAD
+569 SIAESGEPTD
-579 RVATPLTTIAI
+579 RGATPLTTIAI

-734 MNITGSYVDSLMEP
+734 KNITGSYVDSLMEP
-748 IVIQQNLLSLQER
+748 IVIQQNMLSLQER

-768 SDSSDSESSESVSGE
+768 SESDSDSDSV
-783 ISVISNS
+783 
-790 GSSSVS
+790 SSSVSVSSNSS

-803 ENAVPEVQQPMPAIA
+803 EKALPEVQQPMPAIT

-1072 EKRRTLPARESVFES
+1072 EKRRTLPARESIFES

-1163 TDESIQDAPK
+1163 TDESIQDASK

>member
-1 MHMRLR
+1 MRLR

-124 VDESVD
+124 VDESVN

-142 PQVQLVETA
+142 PQVQLIETA

-229 LTNRYRQKKKSH
+229 LTNRYRQKKKTH

-516 DDVDAAI
+516 EDAAI
-523 AANDNVNANAIVAN
+523 AADANANDNVNDNAD
-537 ADAIAANADAI
+537 DAIAAVDAE
-548 ADNAIADAAAD
+548 
-559 AIAADAAAAV
+559 AV
-569 SIAESVEPAD
+569 SIAESAEPAD
-579 RVATPLTTIAI
+579 RVATPLATIAI

-734 MNITGSYVDSLMEP
+734 KNITGSYVDSLMEP
-748 IVIQQNLLSLQER
+748 IVIQQNMLSLQER

-768 SDSSDSESSESVSGE
+768 SESSESDSDSGE
-783 ISVISNS
+783 IS
-790 GSSSVS
+790 GSS
-796 SDSSYLV
+796 SDSSSDSVSVSGYLV
-803 ENAVPEVQQPMPAIA
+803 ENALPEVQQPMPAIA

-1072 EKRRTLPARESVFES
+1072 EKRRTLPARESIFES

-1163 TDESIQDAPK
+1163 TDESIQDASN

>member
-1 MHMRLR
+1 
-7 AQAQKQKFIMKK
+7 MKK

-505 LRELTSEEPVE
+505 LRELTSEEPVQDNAV
-516 DDVDAAI
+516 DD
-523 AANDNVNANAIVAN
+523 NDNVNANADAAAN
-537 ADAIAANADAI
+537 AIAAEYDSAI
-548 ADNAIADAAAD
+548 AAAD
-559 AIAADAAAAV
+559 F
-569 SIAESVEPAD
+569 SIAESAEPAD

-734 MNITGSYVDSLMEP
+734 NNITGSYVDSLMEP
-748 IVIQQNLLSLQER
+748 IVIQQNMLSLQER

-768 SDSSDSESSESVSGE
+768 SESSESDSDSVGGNNGE
-783 ISVISNS
+783 ISN
-790 GSSSVS
+790 SSSVS
-796 SDSSYLV
+796 GDSSSSDSDSIYLV
-803 ENAVPEVQQPMPAIA
+803 EKALPEVQQPMPAIA

-1072 EKRRTLPARESVFES
+1072 EKRRTLPARESIFES

>member
-1 MHMRLR
+1 MRLR
-7 AQAQKQKFIMKK
+7 AKALKQKFIMKK

-229 LTNRYRQKKKSH
+229 LTNRYRQKKKTH

-346 LFAVAFFFSQRTSIF
+346 LFAIAFFFSQRTSIF

-372 VFPQPNAFVIIYN
+372 IFPQPNAFVIIYN

-516 DDVDAAI
+516 DNAD
-523 AANDNVNANAIVAN
+523 VNA
-537 ADAIAANADAI
+537 
-548 ADNAIADAAAD
+548 ADNANVNDDADAADAADADAADADAAADANADAAAD
-559 AIAADAAAAV
+559 AIAAAAV
-569 SIAESVEPAD
+569 SIAEPAEPTD
-579 RVATPLTTIAI
+579 RVATPLTTITI

-734 MNITGSYVDSLMEP
+734 KNITGSYVDSLMEP

-768 SDSSDSESSESVSGE
+768 SDSSDSDSGDNSFSGDNGDSGE
-783 ISVISNS
+783 ISNS
-790 GSSSVS
+790 DSVS
-796 SDSSYLV
+796 SDSIYLV